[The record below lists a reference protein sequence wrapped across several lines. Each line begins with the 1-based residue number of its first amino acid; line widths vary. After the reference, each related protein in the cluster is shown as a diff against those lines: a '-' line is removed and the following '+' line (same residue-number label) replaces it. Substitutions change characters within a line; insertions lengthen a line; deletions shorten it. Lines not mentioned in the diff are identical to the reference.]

1 MAKSLTPAEAA
12 QTLRVGRNFLYDL
25 LHSGKLRATKK
36 GNQWRIPERSIQE
49 RLDRLAAA
57 NSK

>member
-12 QTLRVGRNFLYDL
+12 QALGVGRNFLYDL

-36 GNQWRIPERSIQE
+36 GKQWRIPERSIQE

>member
-12 QTLRVGRNFLYDL
+12 QALGVGRNFLYDL
-25 LHSGKLRATKK
+25 LHSAKLRATKK